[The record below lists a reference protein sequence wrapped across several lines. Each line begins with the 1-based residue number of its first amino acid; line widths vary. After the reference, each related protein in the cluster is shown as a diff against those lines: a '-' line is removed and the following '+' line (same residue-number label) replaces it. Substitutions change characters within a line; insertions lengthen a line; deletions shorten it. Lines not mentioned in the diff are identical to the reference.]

1 VVAATFG
8 RNHLIENRGVM
19 TIIRVNPASVQQYGT
34 SAQAT
39 FAAMREALVALV
51 NDVVAVRYFGPNAVS
66 FKTQCGQTAADF
78 ANKLSMDMGA
88 MADAIRTSTS
98 NIASSLGGAPINI
111 QVDPNPI
118 SPPVPA
124 SVDYVDVDTAALE
137 AVMPVVTAHFT
148 ALREGLDRNLS
159 NLAATDWEGQAK
171 VAAVGQV
178 TEYTGSAKRSCD
190 AAQESIVN
198 AIRQQIDAVTTAD
211 R

>member
-1 VVAATFG
+1 
-8 RNHLIENRGVM
+8 M
-19 TIIRVNPASVQQYGT
+19 TIIRVNPASVQAYGN

-39 FAAMREALVALV
+39 FTSMHQALVTLV
-51 NDVVAVRYFGPNAVS
+51 NDVVAVRYFGPNAVQ

-78 ANKLSMDMGA
+78 ANKLHADMAA
-88 MADAIRTSTS
+88 MATAVRTSTT

-124 SVDYVDVDTAALE
+124 SVDYVDVDTSALE

-148 ALREGLDRNLS
+148 SLRQGLDS
-159 NLAATDWEGQAK
+159 NLAQLQGTDWEGNAK
-171 VAAVGQV
+171 VMAVEQV
-178 TEYTGSAKRSCD
+178 SGFTTSAKGKCD

-198 AIRQQIDAVTTAD
+198 YIRQQVESVVAAD

>member
-1 VVAATFG
+1 
-8 RNHLIENRGVM
+8 M
-19 TIIRVNPASVQQYGT
+19 TIIRVNPASVQQYGN
-34 SAQAT
+34 SAKAT
-39 FAAMREALVALV
+39 FASMHAALVSLV

-66 FKTQCGQTAADF
+66 FKTQCGQTAAEF
-78 ANKLSMDMGA
+78 ANKLSSDMGA
-88 MADAIRTSTS
+88 MASAVRTSTT

-118 SPPVPA
+118 SPPVTA

-148 ALREGLDRNLS
+148 SLREGLERNLAQLS
-159 NLAATDWEGQAK
+159 ATDWLGQAK
-171 VAAVGQV
+171 ESAVGQV

-190 AAQESIVN
+190 AAQESILN
-198 AIRQQIDAVTTAD
+198 SIRQQVDSVTSAD